1 MFNMIKWIL
10 RAGERGKSVYINR
23 DFQFQPFFWEAK
35 KLTELLFSGV
45 FWSKA
50 GRASV
55 EIISVDANYNLD
67 NEQKLWCRKHL
78 E

>member
-1 MFNMIKWIL
+1 MDIARR
-10 RAGERGKSVYINR
+10 RARQKCIYKPRLSIST
-23 DFQFQPFFWEAK
+23 FFWEAK
-35 KLTELLFSGV
+35 KLTEPSFSGV

-67 NEQKLWCRKHL
+67 NEQK
-78 E
+78 